1 MNFGRSNY
9 HSRPRKK
16 DDLGDGIL
24 LIDKPSGC
32 TSHDVVDQIRKQFN
46 LAKVGHGGTLDPM
59 ATGLLV
65 ILLGRGTKL
74 SDRIMGGDKSYEGVM
89 YLGKTTDTQDVEGN
103 VLTEASCEGITEE
116 MVAAAIGKWVG
127 DVWQTPPMIS
137 AIKKNGVPLYK
148 LARQGQ
154 TVERQPRLLHVYEFV
169 IKKYELPRVWF
180 ALRSTK
186 GTYVRTLC
194 ADIGEGLGC
203 GAYLEELRRTAS
215 GFLRVEQAHKLDDI
229 LNMSPADLRQLV
241 IPSET
246 VITGG

>member
-24 LIDKPSGC
+24 LVDKPSGC

-89 YLGKTTDTQDVEGN
+89 CLGKTTNTQDIEGDI
-103 VLTEASCEGITEE
+103 LTEASCEGITQE
-116 MVAAAIGKWVG
+116 MVAAAIGKWIG

-154 TVERQPRLLHVYEFV
+154 TVERKPRLLHVYEFV
-169 IKKYELPRVWF
+169 MKKYELPRVSF

-194 ADIGEGLGC
+194 ADIGDSLGC
-203 GAYLEELRRTAS
+203 GAYLEQLRRTAS
-215 GFLRVEQAHKLDDI
+215 GSFRVEQAHHADDI
-229 LNMSPADLRQLV
+229 LKMTPADLRGLV
-241 IPSET
+241 IPIGT
-246 VITGG
+246 VLSDV